1 MQKDF
6 IPKIHLLYHTMEQ
19 TQEKGMDS
27 LLAQIVKKSL
37 EMELGKQVIAKIEDR
52 LSEKFDSD
60 LYDAVLNFQKID
72 LILREFYGKGADSLE
87 KKILENLFE
96 IHVPKQDKKD
106 KEHLSIVTLKDQSTS
121 EIILNLV
128 GDYDV
133 RRILNILSK
142 NKEKQNMDSMTKQ
155 EIIQTTDMSQT
166 VGYAKIDN
174 LIRCG
179 LLEIKEYGESKID
192 KRRVAKYQTAFKN
205 LKINVTSSGDVN
217 VDLYVDDETIK
228 KSTILS
234 VVGY

>member
-1 MQKDF
+1 
-6 IPKIHLLYHTMEQ
+6 MEQ

-52 LSEKFDSD
+52 LSEKFGSD

-72 LILREFYGKGADSLE
+72 LILREFYGKGADGLE
-87 KKILENLFE
+87 KKILKNLFE
-96 IHVPKQDKKD
+96 VHVPKQNKKD
-106 KEHLSIVTLKDQSTS
+106 KDHISIVTLKDQSTS
-121 EIILNLV
+121 ETILNLV

-133 RRILNILSK
+133 RNILSVISK

-155 EIIQTTDMSQT
+155 EIIEATDMSQT

>member
-1 MQKDF
+1 
-6 IPKIHLLYHTMEQ
+6 MEQ

-37 EMELGKQVIAKIEDR
+37 ELELGKQVIVKIEDR
-52 LSEKFDSD
+52 LSEKFGSD

-72 LILREFYGKGADSLE
+72 LILREFYGKGADGLE
-87 KKILENLFE
+87 KKILKNLFE
-96 IHVPKQDKKD
+96 VHVPKQDKKNHD
-106 KEHLSIVTLKDQSTS
+106 HLSIVTLKDQSTS

-133 RRILNILSK
+133 RKILSVLSK
-142 NKEKQNMDSMTKQ
+142 NKEKQNMNSMTKQ
-155 EIIQTTDMSQT
+155 EIIQVTDMSQT

-205 LKINVTSSGDVN
+205 LNVNVTSSGDVN

>member
-1 MQKDF
+1 LHKGF
-6 IPKIHLLYHTMEQ
+6 IPRISTLQHTMEQ

-52 LSEKFDSD
+52 LSEKFGSD

-72 LILREFYGKGADSLE
+72 LILREFYGKGADGLE
-87 KKILENLFE
+87 KKILKNLFE
-96 IHVPKQDKKD
+96 VHVPKQNKKGKD
-106 KEHLSIVTLKDQSTS
+106 HLSIVTLKDQSTS

-133 RRILNILSK
+133 RKILSVLSK
-142 NKEKQNMDSMTKQ
+142 NKEKQNMNSMTKQ
-155 EIIQTTDMSQT
+155 EIIQVTDMSQT

-192 KRRVAKYQTAFKN
+192 KRRVAKYQAAFKN
-205 LKINVTSSGDVN
+205 LNVNVTSSGDVN

>member
-1 MQKDF
+1 
-6 IPKIHLLYHTMEQ
+6 MEQ

-52 LSEKFDSD
+52 LSEKFGSD

-72 LILREFYGKGADSLE
+72 LILREFYGKGADGLE
-87 KKILENLFE
+87 KKILKNLFE
-96 IHVPKQDKKD
+96 VHVPKQNKKD
-106 KEHLSIVTLKDQSTS
+106 KDHLSIVTLKDQSTS

-128 GDYDV
+128 GDYDI

-155 EIIQTTDMSQT
+155 EIIEATDMSQT
-166 VGYAKIDN
+166 AGYAKIDN
-174 LIRCG
+174 LIKCG

>member
-1 MQKDF
+1 
-6 IPKIHLLYHTMEQ
+6 MEQ

-37 EMELGKQVIAKIEDR
+37 EVELGKQVITKIEDR
-52 LSEKFDSD
+52 LSEKFGSD

-72 LILREFYGKGADSLE
+72 LILREFYGKGADGLE
-87 KKILENLFE
+87 KKILENLFKV
-96 IHVPKQDKKD
+96 HTPKQGKKD
-106 KEHLSIVTLKDQSTS
+106 EDHLSIVTLKDQSTS

-142 NKEKQNMDSMTKQ
+142 NNEKQNMDSMTKQ

-166 VGYAKIDN
+166 VGYTKIDN

-192 KRRVAKYQTAFKN
+192 KRRVAKYQIAFKN

>member
-1 MQKDF
+1 
-6 IPKIHLLYHTMEQ
+6 MEQ

-37 EMELGKQVIAKIEDR
+37 ELELGKQVIMKIEDR
-52 LSEKFDSD
+52 LSEKFGSD

-72 LILREFYGKGADSLE
+72 LILREFYGKGADGLE
-87 KKILENLFE
+87 KKILKNLFE
-96 IHVPKQDKKD
+96 VHVPKQNKKD
-106 KEHLSIVTLKDQSTS
+106 KDHLSIVTLKDQSTS
-121 EIILNLV
+121 ETILNLV

-133 RRILNILSK
+133 RNILSVISK
-142 NKEKQNMDSMTKQ
+142 NKEKQNIDSMTKQ
-155 EIIQTTDMSQT
+155 EIIEATDMSQT

-205 LKINVTSSGDVN
+205 LNVNVTSSGDVN